1 MEGLKNDYRR
11 HGMICVFFILKIN
24 SSLKSSLEKRKKQ
37 KNRINKRFLEL
48 STVPTIG
55 LEPTTYAL
63 RVHCSTN

>member
-1 MEGLKNDYRR
+1 MKTWNVLCLFNFGGKKFAQKFAR
-11 HGMICVFFILKIN
+11 K
-24 SSLKSSLEKRKKQ
+24 KKKQ
-37 KNRINKRFLEL
+37 KNRINKRFSEL